1 MNYEENLEDVLH
13 ELFSSDHS
21 PPLTDS
27 MVDCFLSSRAQGTK
41 ESGDRVIALFVS
53 KVLADLH
60 KEPVKDV
67 QTQTFGAW
75 LQGIREL
82 ARLAPSDIAVAIGK
96 EPVYVQRL
104 ESGMTVPWDLKP
116 EDIACL
122 VRLFRLH
129 MKAVSYL
136 IQKSFDVSST
146 HVEGNVAARAYRGKM
161 TTDRGDATNRAL
173 KMFLARNTKET
184 PLHSSITEWLSNVE
198 KQLRDWQAREL
209 VD

>member
-1 MNYEENLEDVLH
+1 
-13 ELFSSDHS
+13 
-21 PPLTDS
+21 
-27 MVDCFLSSRAQGTK
+27 
-41 ESGDRVIALFVS
+41 
-53 KVLADLH
+53 
-60 KEPVKDV
+60 
-67 QTQTFGAW
+67 
-75 LQGIREL
+75 
-82 ARLAPSDIAVAIGK
+82 
-96 EPVYVQRL
+96 
-104 ESGMTVPWDLKP
+104 
-116 EDIACL
+116 
-122 VRLFRLH
+122 